1 MYGTEVTFLMTSK
14 LFFATNNML
23 NFDHRERGKLKNFS
37 QQEERGE
44 IEELFGEEL
53 AAGRYDRG
61 ARV

>member
-1 MYGTEVTFLMTSK
+1 MYKDFSFLTSHTPHPSLLKNFFGGKRDAK
-14 LFFATNNML
+14 L
-23 NFDHRERGKLKNFS
+23 KIKNFS

-53 AAGRYDRG
+53 AAGRYGRG